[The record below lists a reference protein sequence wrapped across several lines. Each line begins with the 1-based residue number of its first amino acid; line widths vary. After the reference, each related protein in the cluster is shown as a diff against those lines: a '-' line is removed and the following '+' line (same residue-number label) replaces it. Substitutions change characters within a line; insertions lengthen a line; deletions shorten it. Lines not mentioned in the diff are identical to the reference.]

1 MGSITIMVTAAE
13 LLYTKTGIVTEIKS
27 VHQLCRIPSNTV
39 PGICITF
46 VYCSNRPESA
56 GSCFLHTKLELPLE
70 MVSTLGLVYF
80 CKPLLIKTH

>member
-27 VHQLCRIPSNTV
+27 VHQLCRTPSNTV
-39 PGICITF
+39 HVLLLCTS
-46 VYCSNRPESA
+46 CSNRPESA

-70 MVSTLGLVYF
+70 MVSTLGLVYS